1 VRVKP
6 RRGSTVAG
14 GHMPLRCSSCEG
26 LWVDLHDV
34 PRLLEHRAFALPM
47 PEPAEDAKDLD
58 SRTGLC
64 PLGHGRLGRVRV
76 EVDDGFYLDRC
87 STCAGIWFD
96 RGEWQRL
103 ARRELLHRL
112 PEFWTA
118 AWQRHQR
125 NVQQREAYLAWA
137 QAEFGDDL
145 LAQLDELAERLRTH
159 PQRSAAITY
168 LLQESRLQPSGK
180 GPES

>member
-1 VRVKP
+1 
-6 RRGSTVAG
+6 
-14 GHMPLRCSSCEG
+14 MPLRCSSCEG

-34 PRLLEHRAFALPM
+34 PRLLEHRALTLPK
-47 PEPAEDAKDLD
+47 PDAVEGAKELD
-58 SRTGLC
+58 IRTGLC
-64 PLGHGRLGRVRV
+64 PKGHGRLARVRV

-87 STCAGIWFD
+87 STCTGIWFD

-125 NVQQREAYLAWA
+125 NVSQRESYLAWA
-137 QAEFGDDL
+137 RAEFGDDL
-145 LAQLDELAERLRTH
+145 LAQLDGLAERLRTH
-159 PQRSAAITY
+159 PQCSAAITY
-168 LLQESRLQPSGK
+168 LLQESRLQPGGK
-180 GPES
+180 DPEP